1 VLVYDITN
9 KMSFENIERWLK
21 EVRENADKDIVIMV
35 IGNKTDLK
43 HLRAVRS
50 EMGSEFADFNKVAFM
65 EASALDGSNV
75 EKAFTQ
81 II

>member
-1 VLVYDITN
+1 MLVYDITN

-43 HLRAVRS
+43 HLRAVRP
-50 EMGSEFADFNKVAFM
+50 D
-65 EASALDGSNV
+65 
-75 EKAFTQ
+75 
-81 II
+81 